1 MVHLMLTIL
10 SKKGAF
16 QVLKDIHSIKICG
29 ANFTTSTELALFDAK
44 EGNNTKDVRGTLV
57 YGRNGTGKSTIS
69 KAIKKIAGNLYPHI
83 SQASFCDINGIV
95 ITLTEDEKK
104 RIKVFDEEYIDKN
117 VKFCEDSLST
127 IVMLGQQ
134 ADLTQKIEK
143 ASKRQEVAK
152 EQYDKQE
159 IVVLE
164 LEKSSNDKSPMYY
177 MNQMKLALQGDDNWA
192 GRDKI
197 IKGNR
202 QNTGVRDD
210 TYTQFVALTPD
221 KTRDELVVAFSD
233 KVKELEKAK
242 QGTSAISTTVQNIT
256 IVFDIKY
263 LKALL
268 SLKIEKP
275 ELTEREMY
283 LLRLVQGGK
292 TERVNYMLKLFSN
305 DDTKRCPTC
314 FQPLTSNYKKDVVKS
329 IKKVLSKIVEDHQAN
344 LRKQLQQ
351 LVVID
356 LKPFE
361 PLESY
366 GLCCKK
372 LETLNEAINENNFLI
387 QTKIDNPFEPQTS
400 QCHELPVLV
409 DELNKELERLD
420 QERIDFNKKVQST
433 TPIIHEL
440 TKINNE
446 IAHYDIIELH
456 RKYQKQN
463 AQLRI
468 EQIKRVNLR
477 AAYYDAKKEVDELEA
492 QRKNIKIALNVIN
505 NSLKYIFFSE
515 DRLKIE
521 YRNERYFLISNG
533 MNVSPKDISQGERN
547 IIALCYFFASILE
560 NQDIEQAY
568 AQEYLIVIDDPVSSF
583 DMENKVGIMSF
594 LKYQM
599 GRFLL
604 GNPNTRV
611 QVMTH
616 DILTFYDISKVFEEL
631 IEASK
636 SKYSGRQYIYRLYEL
651 SQTKLTRFNCTK
663 RQEYTVLV
671 KAIYSYAC
679 GHATEYNI
687 VIGNIMRQVLEA
699 FATFQYKK
707 GIDSISTDPA
717 VLSVLPADYRDYFEN
732 LMYRLILNNGSH
744 RDYQVRAMDD
754 MNFFSFISDEDKKRT
769 AKEVITFLYLINKQ
783 HIVCHLN
790 GEQNVERNIEEW
802 KEEIKNRAVSL

>member
-275 ELTEREMY
+275 ELTER
-283 LLRLVQGGK
+283 
-292 TERVNYMLKLFSN
+292 
-305 DDTKRCPTC
+305 
-314 FQPLTSNYKKDVVKS
+314 
-329 IKKVLSKIVEDHQAN
+329 
-344 LRKQLQQ
+344 
-351 LVVID
+351 
-356 LKPFE
+356 
-361 PLESY
+361 
-366 GLCCKK
+366 
-372 LETLNEAINENNFLI
+372 
-387 QTKIDNPFEPQTS
+387 
-400 QCHELPVLV
+400 
-409 DELNKELERLD
+409 
-420 QERIDFNKKVQST
+420 
-433 TPIIHEL
+433 
-440 TKINNE
+440 
-446 IAHYDIIELH
+446 
-456 RKYQKQN
+456 
-463 AQLRI
+463 
-468 EQIKRVNLR
+468 
-477 AAYYDAKKEVDELEA
+477 
-492 QRKNIKIALNVIN
+492 
-505 NSLKYIFFSE
+505 
-515 DRLKIE
+515 
-521 YRNERYFLISNG
+521 
-533 MNVSPKDISQGERN
+533 
-547 IIALCYFFASILE
+547 
-560 NQDIEQAY
+560 
-568 AQEYLIVIDDPVSSF
+568 
-583 DMENKVGIMSF
+583 
-594 LKYQM
+594 
-599 GRFLL
+599 
-604 GNPNTRV
+604 
-611 QVMTH
+611 
-616 DILTFYDISKVFEEL
+616 
-631 IEASK
+631 
-636 SKYSGRQYIYRLYEL
+636 
-651 SQTKLTRFNCTK
+651 
-663 RQEYTVLV
+663 
-671 KAIYSYAC
+671 
-679 GHATEYNI
+679 
-687 VIGNIMRQVLEA
+687 
-699 FATFQYKK
+699 
-707 GIDSISTDPA
+707 
-717 VLSVLPADYRDYFEN
+717 
-732 LMYRLILNNGSH
+732 
-744 RDYQVRAMDD
+744 
-754 MNFFSFISDEDKKRT
+754 
-769 AKEVITFLYLINKQ
+769 
-783 HIVCHLN
+783 
-790 GEQNVERNIEEW
+790 
-802 KEEIKNRAVSL
+802 